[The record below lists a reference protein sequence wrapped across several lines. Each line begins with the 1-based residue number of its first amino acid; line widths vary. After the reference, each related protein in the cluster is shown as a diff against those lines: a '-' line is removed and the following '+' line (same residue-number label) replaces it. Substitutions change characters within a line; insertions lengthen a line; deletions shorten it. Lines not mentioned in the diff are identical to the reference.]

1 MPVTVLQA
9 LAVGALSTLSM
20 DVLTGLALR
29 LGMVAPLTPEL
40 VGRWF
45 VSVARVRPIH
55 VDIAR
60 SPAVHHEFAIALP
73 IHYAI
78 GLFLTS
84 FYLWTTYQLHVS
96 PRNVAL
102 ALTFGLLTNALPWM
116 VMFPAMGYG
125 FFGLHGPAGTRLF
138 ASSLLSHAFFGLGI
152 WIGVRATGLS

>member
-9 LAVGALSTLSM
+9 LTVGALSTLFM

-29 LGMVAPLTPEL
+29 CGLVAPLTPAM

-45 VSVARVRPIH
+45 VSVARVRPVH

-73 IHYAI
+73 VHYAI
-78 GLFLTS
+78 GLFLAS

-96 PRNVAL
+96 PRNIWIAL
-102 ALTFGLLTNALPWM
+102 IFGLLTNVLPWL

-125 FFGLHGPAGTRLF
+125 FFGLHGPTGTRLF
-138 ASSLLSHAFFGLGI
+138 ASSLLSHAFFGMGI
-152 WIGVRATGLS
+152 WISVRVAGLS